1 MPPPHRSPPPFTP
14 SPAPPPLPQNNLLNN
29 LGLAPPLTLTLD
41 LRPPPDGRVRPTA
54 LLRPRGGGEPEPVPL
69 FVDGDTIAGEVCVWK
84 RERERGREREEKGNV
99 FF

>member
-1 MPPPHRSPPPFTP
+1 
-14 SPAPPPLPQNNLLNN
+14 
-29 LGLAPPLTLTLD
+29 
-41 LRPPPDGRVRPTA
+41 
-54 LLRPRGGGEPEPVPL
+54 VPL